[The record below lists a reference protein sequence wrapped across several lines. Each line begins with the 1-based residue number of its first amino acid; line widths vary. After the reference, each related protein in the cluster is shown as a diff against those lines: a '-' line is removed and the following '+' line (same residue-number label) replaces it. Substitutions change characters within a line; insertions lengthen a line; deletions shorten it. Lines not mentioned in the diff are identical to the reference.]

1 MWSSPASAFN
11 DFVLSIWVSLM
22 LTPTTLTPASE
33 TTRRIGPPTPQ
44 PMSTTVMPSRNS
56 SLSIISRW

>member
-1 MWSSPASAFN
+1 MWSSPASAIN
-11 DFVLSIWVSLM
+11 DFALSIWISLM
-22 LTPTTLTPASE
+22 LTPTTRTPASS

-44 PMSTTVMPSRNS
+44 PISTTVMPSRSS